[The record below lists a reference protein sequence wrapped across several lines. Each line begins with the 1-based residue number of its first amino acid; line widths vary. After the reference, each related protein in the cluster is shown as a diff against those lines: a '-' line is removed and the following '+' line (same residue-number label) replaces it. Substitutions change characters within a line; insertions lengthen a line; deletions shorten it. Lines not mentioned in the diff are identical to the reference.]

1 MAPDKRIFLLTL
13 LLAAALLLS
22 ACGDRPT
29 AAADLSAV
37 YDSISDSLVLPEM
50 LVLPEK
56 RVQSYYGFDPAV
68 CKQLLV
74 AVSDE
79 GLRVDE
85 IWLIEAADAKTAE
98 AILAAARSRIEQI
111 CSETENYLPD
121 QYAVAKG
128 AEALRIGN
136 SVGLFL
142 SPDAKAMAELFT
154 KAFH

>member
-1 MAPDKRIFLLTL
+1 MAPDKRILPLML

-22 ACGDRPT
+22 ACGGSP

-37 YDSISDSLVLPEM
+37 YDSISDSLALPEM

-56 RVQSYYGFDPAV
+56 RVQTYYGFDPAA

-74 AVSDE
+74 AVSGE

-98 AILAAARSRIEQI
+98 AILASARSRIEQI
-111 CSETENYLPD
+111 CTETENYLPD
-121 QYAVAKG
+121 QYAVARG

>member
-1 MAPDKRIFLLTL
+1 MRRPGYILLLTL
-13 LLAAALLLS
+13 LLAALLLS
-22 ACGDRPT
+22 ACGGKGT
-29 AAADLSAV
+29 ASADLQAL
-37 YDSISDSLVLPEM
+37 YDEISGSLELPEM
-50 LVLPEK
+50 LLLPAQ
-56 RVQSYYGFDPAV
+56 RVQSYYGFDPAA

-74 AVSDE
+74 AVSGE

-98 AILAAARSRIEQI
+98 AILASARSRIEQI
-111 CSETENYLPD
+111 CTETENYLPD
-121 QYAVAKG
+121 QYAVARG
-128 AEALRIGN
+128 AEALRVGN

>member
-1 MAPDKRIFLLTL
+1 MAPDKRILPLML

-22 ACGDRPT
+22 ACGGSP

-37 YDSISDSLVLPEM
+37 YDSISDSLALPEM

-56 RVQSYYGFDPAV
+56 RVQTYYGFDPAA

-74 AVSDE
+74 AVSGE

-98 AILAAARSRIEQI
+98 AILASARSRIEQV
-111 CSETENYLPD
+111 CAETENYLPD

-128 AEALRIGN
+128 AEALRVGN

>member
-1 MAPDKRIFLLTL
+1 MAPDKRILPLML

-22 ACGDRPT
+22 ACGGSP

-37 YDSISDSLVLPEM
+37 YDSISDSLALPEM

-56 RVQSYYGFDPAV
+56 RVQSYYGFDPAA

-74 AVSDE
+74 AVSGE

-98 AILAAARSRIEQI
+98 AILVSARSRIEQI
-111 CSETENYLPD
+111 CTETENYLPD
-121 QYAVAKG
+121 QYAVARG

>member
-1 MAPDKRIFLLTL
+1 MRRPGYILLLTL
-13 LLAAALLLS
+13 LLAALLLS
-22 ACGDRPT
+22 ACGGKGT
-29 AAADLSAV
+29 ASADLQAL
-37 YDSISDSLVLPEM
+37 YDEISGSLELPEM
-50 LVLPEK
+50 LLLPAQ
-56 RVQSYYGFDPAV
+56 RVQSYYGFGPDT
-68 CKQLLV
+68 CRQLLV

-98 AILAAARSRIEQI
+98 AILAAARSRIEQV
-111 CSETENYLPD
+111 CAETENYLPD
-121 QYAVAKG
+121 QYAVARG

>member
-1 MAPDKRIFLLTL
+1 MRRPGYILLLTL
-13 LLAAALLLS
+13 LLAALLLS
-22 ACGDRPT
+22 ACGGKGT
-29 AAADLSAV
+29 ASADLQAL
-37 YDSISDSLVLPEM
+37 YDEISDSLALPEM

-56 RVQSYYGFDPAV
+56 RVQTYYGFDPAA

-85 IWLIEAADAKTAE
+85 IWLIEAADGKTAE
-98 AILAAARSRIEQI
+98 DLLAAARSRIEQV
-111 CSETENYLPD
+111 CAETENYLPD

-142 SPDAKAMAELFT
+142 SPDAKAMADLFT